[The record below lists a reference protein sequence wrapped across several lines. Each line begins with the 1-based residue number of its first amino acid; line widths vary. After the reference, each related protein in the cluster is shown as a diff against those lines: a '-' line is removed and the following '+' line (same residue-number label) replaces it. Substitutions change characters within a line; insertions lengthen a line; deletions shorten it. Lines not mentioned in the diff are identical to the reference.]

1 MEKDKAEL
9 LTKLD
14 ELQTRIKHILLEEE
28 RIELRP
34 FPELKKQ
41 YESQLG
47 ELEKRLAIRERKA
60 HYAQKRASI
69 MRMML
74 EETGRIDHD
83 AIERR
88 LEEDFGTTEA
98 GLDILPDDGMNIIGE
113 ADEIARADELF
124 ASIIGAVHPDMKGNR
139 PPEHEELYQHARH
152 AYRSG
157 HIPMLRAIERVARE
171 RASDP
176 YSDMSYEEL
185 YLEIQML
192 ESAQVVLQERLDAR
206 I

>member
-47 ELEKRLAIRERKA
+47 ELE
-60 HYAQKRASI
+60 
-69 MRMML
+69 
-74 EETGRIDHD
+74 
-83 AIERR
+83 
-88 LEEDFGTTEA
+88 
-98 GLDILPDDGMNIIGE
+98 LDILPDDGMNIIGE